1 MKKQIL
7 VSGSIAYDFIMKY
20 DGLFEKALLADHLH
34 NLNVAFTASERK
46 MDFGG
51 CSPNI
56 AYGIKLLGGNPLIYG
71 AAGTDFDEYEE
82 RLVNFGIG
90 TKYIGQS
97 KDELTASAHILT
109 DKKSNQIT
117 VFSPGA
123 MTDSSCDKKL
133 SKKDLAGFDRAILSP
148 DTCERTVTLAKEL
161 IKAGVPYIFDPGQM
175 TPAFSLKDLRF
186 LLKNAQGF
194 IANEYE
200 VKLVC
205 KRLGIGVRDISK
217 MVDYFVETKG
227 SKGAILRYGKA
238 KVVIPVVRATKVID
252 PTGCGDAFRSGLLV
266 GLSSGYEF
274 EKACKMGALVATYQ
288 VENPGTQNYRFTI
301 NEFSKRFKKSFQES
315 L

>member
-1 MKKQIL
+1 MAKQIL

-34 NLNVAFTASERK
+34 NLNLSLTACERK

-51 CSPNI
+51 CSTNI

-71 AAGTDFDEYEE
+71 TAGTDFDEYED
-82 RLVNFGIG
+82 RLRNLDVE
-90 TKYIGQS
+90 TKYIGRS
-97 KDELTASAHILT
+97 KEEFTASAHILT
-109 DKKSNQIT
+109 DKKENQIT
-117 VFSPGA
+117 IFSPGA
-123 MTDSSCDKKL
+123 MTDLSCDKKL
-133 SKKDLAGFDRAILSP
+133 LKKDLGVLDRAILSP
-148 DTCERTVTLAKEL
+148 DTCERTINLANLL
-161 IKAGVPYIFDPGQM
+161 IEAGVPYIFDPGQM

-205 KRLGIGVRDISK
+205 KQLKIGVRDIVA

-227 SKGAILRYGKA
+227 EKGAVLRYNGS
-238 KVVIPVVRATKVID
+238 KVLIPVVHARKIVD
-252 PTGCGDAFRSGLLV
+252 PTGCGDAFRSGLLI
-266 GLSSGYEF
+266 GLSRGYEF
-274 EKACKMGALVATYQ
+274 EKACKMGALVATYS
-288 VENPGTQNYRFTI
+288 VENPGTQNYRFTF
-301 NEFSKRFKKSFQES
+301 NEFSKRFKKSFQEP